1 MYLMNRGEIMNL
13 MHLRYFMKLA
23 EVQNYTLT
31 ASELYITQPG
41 LSSAIN
47 SLEEELGIRLFEK
60 KGRNVHLTKYGI
72 EFYKYVDQ
80 SLKILD
86 AGISVAQEHS
96 GKLNGIIEIGCIDTI
111 ISDYLATVI
120 HNFKQKYPKIQFKIY
135 QSQTEAIVSML
146 ESRTCDIGLCSFN
159 TPLPNMSAVP
169 ILTQEVVAVVYK
181 NHPLAQKDSI
191 VVADLADYPILT
203 YTLAQQ
209 IGQKFRQLICE
220 KLPGRDPLN
229 IRYEFPSEIYAAG
242 ILFQEA
248 DENGTSSL
256 TGRSVGLLAKVP
268 YLTKYQDL
276 VLLPIR
282 DIPKDF
288 RTIYMVYNQQEFKTH
303 ATMLL
308 VNFIKDHYS
317 LEQSKEET
325 HEGTEF

>member
-1 MYLMNRGEIMNL
+1 MNL

-23 EVQNYTLT
+23 EIQNYTLT

-60 KGRNVHLTKYGI
+60 KGRNVHLTKYGV

-80 SLKILD
+80 SLKVLD

-96 GKLNGIIEIGCIDTI
+96 GKLNGVIEIGCIDTI

-120 HNFKQKYPKIQFKIY
+120 HDFRQRYPKIQFKVY
-135 QSQTEAIVSML
+135 QSQTEAINVMM
-146 ESRTCDIGLCSFN
+146 ESGSCDIGLCSYN
-159 TPLPNMSAVP
+159 TPIAGMASFP
-169 ILTQEVVAVVYK
+169 ILTQDVVAVVYK
-181 NHPLAQKDSI
+181 NHPLAKYDSI
-191 VVADLADYPILT
+191 VMADLAGYPILT

-209 IGQKFRQLICE
+209 IGQHFRQLICE
-220 KLPGRDPLN
+220 KLPGRDPVN
-229 IRYEFPSEIYAAG
+229 IRYEFPSELYAAG

-248 DENGTSSL
+248 EEDADSASTS
-256 TGRSVGLLAKVP
+256 RSVGLLAKVP

-282 DIPKDF
+282 DVPKDY
-288 RTIYMVYNQQEFKTH
+288 RTVYMIYNDQEFKTH
-303 ATMLL
+303 AVMLF
-308 VNFIKDHYS
+308 VNFVREHYS
-317 LEQSKEET
+317 LVKT
-325 HEGTEF
+325 PRADVLEGSA